1 MTDWDYAPY
10 DRYNRQLKHYDKKHK
25 NELVAILENLGK
37 YTRALRVTGSPQHIT
52 GKYIHKEPM
61 GIKGIDE
68 SGERKIKNLQTT
80 RLYVYPEVETKTL
93 HLLIIG
99 PKKTQ
104 PKDIKF
110 CKEIVK
116 QIRSESNG

>member
-1 MTDWDYAPY
+1 MTHWDYAPY
-10 DRYNRQLKHYDKKHK
+10 DKYNRQVKHYDKKHK
-25 NELVAILENLGK
+25 DELVAILENLGK
-37 YTRALRVTGSPQHIT
+37 YMKALRLAGSPQHVT

-61 GIKGIDE
+61 GVKGLDE
-68 SGERKIKNLQTT
+68 SGERTVKDLQCT
-80 RLYVYPEVETKTL
+80 RLYVYPEVESKTL
-93 HLLIIG
+93 HLLTIG

-104 PKDIKF
+104 PKDIKL